1 MENKHTDPNINSETN
16 EQFDGKLIEDH
27 DYDGIRE
34 LDNPPPPWL
43 MILFYITIVLS
54 AGYASYYHFFW
65 NKETGPQ
72 ETEFIA
78 EMEEAKTKYKAVA
91 IDMNTLALSDDVA
104 KLETAK
110 IAFVAKC
117 AVCHGAN
124 GEGNAI
130 GPNLTDEF
138 WITGNTPKIVF
149 ETIKNGTPNGM
160 TAFSNISDDEILGLA
175 SFIMKKLQGTKPENA
190 KAPQGDKR

>member
-1 MENKHTDPNINSETN
+1 MEHKHTDPKLSSEYN
-16 EQFDGKLIEDH
+16 EKFDHKLIEDH

-43 MILFYITIVLS
+43 MILFYVTVVFS
-54 AGYASYYHFFW
+54 AGYAAYYHFFW
-65 NKETGPQ
+65 DKESGPQ

-91 IDMNTLALSDDVA
+91 VDVNNITLTDDAA
-104 KLETAK
+104 KLDLAK
-110 IAFVAKC
+110 IAFGAKC

-130 GPNLTDEF
+130 GPNLTDDH
-138 WITGNTPKIVF
+138 WITGNTPKSVF

-160 TAFSNISDDEILGLA
+160 TAFSNISDEEILDL
-175 SFIMKKLQGTKPENA
+175 SSYILKKIQGSNPANGKE
-190 KAPQGDKR
+190 PQGNKM